1 MLRSCQRTERIS
13 NLYKKNKNYYLTN
26 IDMGI
31 GKLYFYLII
40 DDKGNTIGI
49 NFKSL
54 NEEYELNSHG

>member
-13 NLYKKNKNYYLTN
+13 NLYKKNKNYDLTN

-54 NEEYELNSHG
+54 NDEYELNSHG